1 MTSVKP
7 QTPAWLNT
15 LGDRNPQL
23 LRELRGRFQIRSVA
37 VTISIVLLI
46 QALFALYF
54 LLQLPVGIDA
64 ANQYCLPR
72 QFKMPCTSTNWVR
85 WWGDIFKALTYL
97 LPYVFCVPGVYA
109 LITDISQETQKGT
122 LNFLRLSP
130 RSSQNILLGKLLG
143 VPILGYLSLGL
154 FFPLHLVTAIFTGV
168 PLAFLISFY
177 GTLLGWGLVL
187 FLSAMFVGFTARSQ
201 QNGVTPGATQAI
213 AFVLL
218 LMAVILP
225 LLNAWNGF
233 TLWRSFN
240 IEGVSYDYSKPLMW
254 FYAVIDSNVFS
265 HLFIWGN
272 LAIMAVFL
280 WWVLQ
285 RAFQNPTATLLSKLQ
300 SYGVVT
306 YSAILLLGF
315 VVGMPKEQHG
325 GFHRISFFSSIFIYG
340 LTIVMASLSTP
351 RQMLL
356 DWLLMKRNRALV
368 ARADGASALTYR
380 QSLRD
385 LLLGEKSPGL
395 TAFVINVLIA
405 LGAIGILLPTTQG
418 DFERA
423 VVGLLLTVALM
434 VNYGL
439 LIQLMLLLETPKR
452 NVWAVGALGIVI
464 LIPSICAVLPIFN
477 GIMGY
482 FTPGLWLLLGS
493 QNWARIERF
502 ESPVGVAMFALM
514 IQVAIAVVQFGIL
527 RARLR
532 QLSRQLP
539 ETI

>member
-37 VTISIVLLI
+37 VTIGIVLLI
-46 QALFALYF
+46 QALFALFF
-54 LLQLPVGIDA
+54 LLQLPADIDTT
-64 ANQYCLPR
+64 NQYCLPI
-72 QFKMPCTSTNWVR
+72 QFKTPCTSTNWGR
-85 WWGDIFKALTYL
+85 WWGDIFKTLTYL
-97 LPYVFCVPGVYA
+97 LPYVFYVPGVYA

-143 VPILGYLSLGL
+143 VPILGYLSVVL
-154 FFPLHLVTAIFTGV
+154 FLPLHIVTAIFTGV

-177 GTLLGWGLVL
+177 GTLLGWGLVV
-187 FLSAMFVGFTARSQ
+187 FLSAMFVGFTARSL
-201 QNGVTPGATQAI
+201 QNGIAPGPTQAI

-218 LMAVILP
+218 LITVILP
-225 LLNAWNGF
+225 LINAWNGL
-233 TLWRSFN
+233 TLWQSFKV
-240 IEGVSYDYSKPLMW
+240 EGVSYDYSKPLTW
-254 FYAVIDSNVFS
+254 FYAVIDSSAFS
-265 HLFIWGN
+265 HFFIWGN
-272 LAIMAVFL
+272 LALMGVFL
-280 WWVLQ
+280 WWILQ

-315 VVGMPKEQHG
+315 MVSMPQEQHA
-325 GFHRISFFSSIFIYG
+325 GFHRISLFASILIYG

-356 DWLLMKRNRALV
+356 DWLLTRRNRALV
-368 ARADGASALTYR
+368 ARAEGASALTYR

-385 LLLGEKSPGL
+385 LLLGEKSPGV

-405 LGAIGILLPTTQG
+405 LGTIAILLPTTQG
-418 DFERA
+418 DFERT
-423 VVGLLLTVALM
+423 VVGLLLTLALM

-464 LIPSICAVLPIFN
+464 LVPSICAVLPIFN

-482 FTPGLWLLLGS
+482 FTPGLWLLLGN
-493 QNWARIERF
+493 QGWGRIERF
-502 ESPVGVAMFALM
+502 VSPVGVAMFALM

-527 RARLR
+527 RTRLR
-532 QLSRQLP
+532 QLTRQLP
-539 ETI
+539 ETL